1 MSAISAWILGIVG
14 VVVLSI
20 IVDLVMP
27 NGSTSK
33 FIKNIFAFVIV
44 IVILSP
50 IVSFL
55 SKKDIKLEDIF
66 ENNNIT
72 IQEEFLSSVNQK
84 ILNKL
89 QEELENDIE
98 EFGIS
103 GVQVGLKANIFE
115 EKLNIEQVSIDLKK
129 CVIDENISHID
140 IKTSILKIVLR
151 KINIEE
157 EKIVFYE

>member
-89 QEELENDIE
+89 QKELENDME

-115 EKLNIEQVSIDLKK
+115 EELNIEQVSIDLKK

>member
-1 MSAISAWILGIVG
+1 MSAVSAWILGIVG

>member
-66 ENNNIT
+66 ENKNIT

-89 QEELENDIE
+89 QKELENDIE

-115 EKLNIEQVSIDLKK
+115 EELNIEQVSIDLKK

>member
-89 QEELENDIE
+89 QKELENDIE

-115 EKLNIEQVSIDLKK
+115 EELNIEQVSIDLKK

>member
-1 MSAISAWILGIVG
+1 MSAVSAWILGIVG

-115 EKLNIEQVSIDLKK
+115 EELNIEQVSIDLKK

>member
-115 EKLNIEQVSIDLKK
+115 EELNI
-129 CVIDENISHID
+129 
-140 IKTSILKIVLR
+140 
-151 KINIEE
+151 
-157 EKIVFYE
+157 

>member
-89 QEELENDIE
+89 QKELENDIE

>member
-115 EKLNIEQVSIDLKK
+115 EELNIEQVSIDLKK

>member
-20 IVDLVMP
+20 IVDLVLP

-89 QEELENDIE
+89 QKELENDIE

-115 EKLNIEQVSIDLKK
+115 EELNIEQVSIDLKK

>member
-72 IQEEFLSSVNQK
+72 IQEEFLSNVNQK

-89 QEELENDIE
+89 QKELENDIE